1 MVVVLTEDRAW
12 EVVGVVV
19 WLWLMV
25 VVLTEDGPL
34 EVLGVVQRW
43 WVFSYGCGWWWWC

>member
-1 MVVVLTEDRAW
+1 M
-12 EVVGVVV
+12 GVFV

-34 EVLGVVQRW
+34 EVLGVVQWW
-43 WVFSYGCGWWWWC
+43 WVFSYGCG

>member
-19 WLWLMV
+19 WLWLVV
-25 VVLTEDGPL
+25 VVLTEDGAW
-34 EVLGVVQRW
+34 EVLDVLQQ
-43 WVFSYGCGWWWWC
+43 